1 MLILTIAFKP
11 VSVRMDP
18 GLRIFFLACMR
29 CRIACSSLRQSSDA
43 LSAADRMMGMGEEV
57 QVGLLAGEEEVVLE
71 VDGADLRIVAAG
83 LLMVGSALLLTTGS
97 VRLPGILP

>member
-1 MLILTIAFKP
+1 
-11 VSVRMDP
+11 
-18 GLRIFFLACMR
+18 
-29 CRIACSSLRQSSDA
+29 
-43 LSAADRMMGMGEEV
+43 MGMGEEV
-57 QVGLLAGEEEVVLE
+57 RVGLLAGEEEVVLE